1 MYNQHFGLHDNPF
14 SIAPDPRFLFLGA
27 RHEEALAHLLYG
39 IVESRGFVQLT
50 GEVGTGKTTVTRAL
64 LRRLP
69 ANIDVALI
77 LNPRLNAAE
86 FVASI
91 LEDLGVPYDSQYAT
105 LKRLVDTLNRYLLAT
120 HARGRNVVVIVDE
133 AQTLERDVLEQ
144 IRLLTNLETDERKL
158 LQIVL
163 VGQPEL
169 GELLS
174 RHDLRQLAQRITA
187 RYHLE
192 PISLQDTQ
200 SYIYHR
206 LWVSGATHPIFSK
219 EAIRRIHKHTN
230 GIPRLI
236 NLLCDR
242 ALLGAFSQGLTN
254 VEANIIDKAA
264 NEVFAAKRRKVRG
277 KLIQK
282 VLIAIGIAMATAT
295 LTLRV
300 ADSRT
305 LVRSDAM
312 NPESTENA
320 RTQTPTTADQSDAEK
335 CRTFLMH

>member
-1 MYNQHFGLHDNPF
+1 MYNQYFGLHDNPF

-64 LRRLP
+64 IRRLP
-69 ANIDVALI
+69 ANVDVALI
-77 LNPRLNAAE
+77 LNPRLNATE

-91 LEDLGVPYDSQYAT
+91 LEDLGVRYDTQHAT
-105 LKRLVDTLNRYLLAT
+105 LKRLVDTLNRFLLAA

-133 AQTLERDVLEQ
+133 AQTLDRDVLEQ
-144 IRLLTNLETDERKL
+144 IRLLTNLETDEHKL

-169 GELLS
+169 EVLLS

-187 RYHLE
+187 RYRLG

-219 EAIRRIHKHTN
+219 DAIRRIYKYTN

-242 ALLGAFSQGLTN
+242 ALLGAFSQDLTN
-254 VEANIIDKAA
+254 VDAKIIKKAA
-264 NEVFAAKRRKVRG
+264 DEVFAVKRRNIRG
-277 KLIQK
+277 RLIQK
-282 VLIAIGIAMATAT
+282 VLITIGVALAAAT

-305 LVRSDAM
+305 LARIDSII
-312 NPESTENA
+312 PESIEFA
-320 RTQTPTTADQSDAEK
+320 QTQTPKSVELSDVE
-335 CRTFLMH
+335 

>member
-1 MYNQHFGLHDNPF
+1 MYNQHFGLHNNPF
-14 SIAPDPRFLFLGA
+14 SIAPDPRFLFLGT

-39 IVESRGFVQLT
+39 IIESRGFVQLT

-77 LNPRLNAAE
+77 LNPRLNATE

-91 LEDLGVPYDSQYAT
+91 LDDLGVPYDPQYAT
-105 LKRLVDTLNRYLLAT
+105 LKRLVDTLNRYLLSA

-187 RYHLE
+187 RYHLG

-206 LWVSGATHPIFSK
+206 LWVSGATNPIFSR

-242 ALLGAFSQGLTN
+242 ALLGAFSRDLTN
-254 VEANIIDKAA
+254 VDAHIIDKAA
-264 NEVFAAKRRKVRG
+264 IEVFAAKRRKVRG
-277 KLIQK
+277 NLIQK
-282 VLIAIGIAMATAT
+282 VLISIGVALATAT

-300 ADSRT
+300 ADSGT
-305 LVRSDAM
+305 LARSDSMSPA
-312 NPESTENA
+312 STEVTRA
-320 RTQTPTTADQSDAEK
+320 QTPNTADQSDAEK

>member
-1 MYNQHFGLHDNPF
+1 
-14 SIAPDPRFLFLGA
+14 
-27 RHEEALAHLLYG
+27 
-39 IVESRGFVQLT
+39 
-50 GEVGTGKTTVTRAL
+50 
-64 LRRLP
+64 
-69 ANIDVALI
+69 
-77 LNPRLNAAE
+77 
-86 FVASI
+86 
-91 LEDLGVPYDSQYAT
+91 
-105 LKRLVDTLNRYLLAT
+105 
-120 HARGRNVVVIVDE
+120 
-133 AQTLERDVLEQ
+133 
-144 IRLLTNLETDERKL
+144 
-158 LQIVL
+158 
-163 VGQPEL
+163 
-169 GELLS
+169 
-174 RHDLRQLAQRITA
+174 
-187 RYHLE
+187 
-192 PISLQDTQ
+192 
-200 SYIYHR
+200 
-206 LWVSGATHPIFSK
+206 
-219 EAIRRIHKHTN
+219 
-230 GIPRLI
+230 LI

>member
-14 SIAPDPRFLFLGA
+14 SIAPDPRFLFLST

-39 IVESRGFVQLT
+39 IIESRGFVQLT
-50 GEVGTGKTTVTRAL
+50 GEVGTGKTTVIRAL

-91 LEDLGVPYDSQYAT
+91 LEDLSVPYDTQHAT

-144 IRLLTNLETDERKL
+144 IRLLTNLETDDSKL

-169 GELLS
+169 GELLM
-174 RHDLRQLAQRITA
+174 RHDLRQLSQRITA

-192 PISLQDTQ
+192 PISLYDTQ
-200 SYIYHR
+200 RYVYHR
-206 LWVSGATHPIFSK
+206 LWVSGATHPIFTK
-219 EAIRRIHKHTN
+219 DAIRRIHKLTN

-242 ALLGAFSQGLTN
+242 ALLGAFSLDLTT
-254 VEANIIDKAA
+254 VDVGIINKAFD
-264 NEVFAAKRRKVRG
+264 EVFLAKRRKLRS
-277 KLIQK
+277 KLSQK
-282 VLIAIGIAMATAT
+282 VIITIGVALAAATVT
-295 LTLRV
+295 QRV

-305 LVRSDAM
+305 LTWTDVGIPK
-312 NPESTENA
+312 NTEF
-320 RTQTPTTADQSDAEK
+320 RRD
-335 CRTFLMH
+335 